1 MERASTP
8 PARATRSTRS
18 TRSTTR
24 PPSPPTPAADTRR
37 IEESRLLVKDLR
49 TQLEADHRAAG
60 IPLPSD
66 SLPRTASGIAATDDI
81 HLAGAAGRAAA
92 PASRKRPFTSISRND
107 VPVSNRDARSISTT
121 TGTTGT
127 GTNGGN
133 KEGGSLPPISRK
145 FTKYV
150 DYNFS
155 AMTDTKGGFLSVED
169 DPFSKQMS
177 APTKPGQPEQEQK
190 PAHMTVAEW
199 ERMQLIRE
207 LQRNKA
213 GPYEPGISVL
223 SDKEDTA
230 KERKKCRECGSL
242 EIDFVWE
249 ETFGCAVCGKC
260 KERYPER
267 YSLLTKTE
275 AKEDYLLT
283 DPELKDPE
291 LLPHLSK
298 PNPHKSHWHDM
309 MLFLR
314 YQVEEYAFNVKWGS
328 AEALDAEFEKREQDK
343 KRRKEAKFKEKLL
356 DLKRK
361 TRTEAFRRN
370 TGKLGADGSGIG
382 GVGGSTGRKGNKA
395 TKFGDAINNG
405 GKHAHEWGRAVE
417 NEEGMTVKT
426 CTSCGMEVEELEF

>member
-1 MERASTP
+1 MERPSTP
-8 PARATRSTRS
+8 PAPAQRS
-18 TRSTTR
+18 TRSTTTAR
-24 PPSPPTPAADTRR
+24 PASPPTPAADTRR
-37 IEESRLLVKDLR
+37 IEESRLRVKDLR
-49 TQLEADHRAAG
+49 TQREADHRAAG

-81 HLAGAAGRAAA
+81 QLAGAAGRAA
-92 PASRKRPFTSISRND
+92 ASRKRPFTSISRND
-107 VPVSNRDARSISTT
+107 VPASNRDARTSTSTT
-121 TGTTGT
+121 TRTGDKKD
-127 GTNGGN
+127 GNGNDQGD
-133 KEGGSLPPISRK
+133 LRPISRK

-169 DPFSKQMS
+169 DPFNKQMS
-177 APTKPGQPEQEQK
+177 GPTKPGQPRAEQEQK
-190 PAHMTVAEW
+190 PAHMTAAEW
-199 ERMQLIRE
+199 ERMQLIRK

-213 GPYEPGISVL
+213 GPYEPGLSVL
-223 SDKEDTA
+223 TDKEDAA

-260 KERYPER
+260 KERWPER

-370 TGKLGADGSGIG
+370 TRKLGGIAGDGG
-382 GVGGSTGRKGNKA
+382 GGGSSTGRGGKA

-405 GKHAHEWGRAVE
+405 GKHVHEWGRTVE

-426 CTSCGMEVEELEF
+426 CTTCGMEVEELEF

>member
-8 PARATRSTRS
+8 PAQARRS
-18 TRSTTR
+18 TRSTTAAR
-24 PPSPPTPAADTRR
+24 PPSPPTPAADRRR
-37 IEESRLLVKDLR
+37 IEESRLRVKDLR
-49 TQLEADHRAAG
+49 TQREADHRAAG

-81 HLAGAAGRAAA
+81 QLAGAAGRAAA
-92 PASRKRPFTSISRND
+92 AASRKRPFTSISRND
-107 VPVSNRDARSISTT
+107 VPASNRDARTA
-121 TGTTGT
+121 T
-127 GTNGGN
+127 GTNDRKDGN
-133 KEGGSLPPISRK
+133 NGNGDAGGSLPPISRK

-155 AMTDTKGGFLSVED
+155 AMTDTKGGFLSLED
-169 DPFSKQMS
+169 DPFNKHLSV
-177 APTKPGQPEQEQK
+177 PTKPGQPEQEQK
-190 PAHMTVAEW
+190 PAHMTAAEW
-199 ERMQLIRE
+199 ERMQLIRK
-207 LQRNKA
+207 LQRTKA
-213 GPYEPGISVL
+213 GPYEPGLSVL
-223 SDKEDTA
+223 TDNKET
-230 KERKKCRECGSL
+230 KKCRECGSL
-242 EIDFVWE
+242 EIDFVWA

-260 KERYPER
+260 KERFPEK

-370 TGKLGADGSGIG
+370 TGKLGGIA
-382 GVGGSTGRKGNKA
+382 GN
-395 TKFGDAINNG
+395 
-405 GKHAHEWGRAVE
+405 GKHVHEWGRTVE

-426 CTSCGMEVEELEF
+426 CTTCGMEVEELEF